1 VIGKDRHTVERPTRS
16 VHRESYRPQEV
27 MRTSEAWYSI
37 VKSIKADGDVF
48 NVTEANTKESLV
60 LCRACSCTE
69 QARFRRVCRCPQGV
83 ACMKRST
90 QELGRPCQFL
100 IVRVGMKYSFLLEEK
115 KRYVGDPAIWQNPG
129 VDGESPALQRARN
142 GTQTLKTDITRENI
156 RQAYPTIKRR
166 MADDFQGVILTHST
180 LRR

>member
-1 VIGKDRHTVERPTRS
+1 
-16 VHRESYRPQEV
+16 

-48 NVTEANTKESLV
+48 NVTEANTMESLV
-60 LCRACSCTE
+60 LCRACFGTE

-100 IVRVGMKYSFLLEEK
+100 IVRVGMKYPFLLERK
-115 KRYVGDPAIWQNPG
+115 
-129 VDGESPALQRARN
+129 N
-142 GTQTLKTDITRENI
+142 GTQDIQQYSKIPALMRKVPPFNE
-156 RQAYPTIKRR
+156 PEMEHK
-166 MADDFQGVILTHST
+166 H
-180 LRR
+180 